1 VTDKDSAIQAKASE
15 SNPTPKR
22 AWSFPNARHQILF
35 WGLALSGLGL
45 DLWTKKAIFM
55 RLSRNGHIDVIDHFM
70 RFILAENDGA
80 AFSLASGQ
88 QHLLVTVSTVALFAV
103 LCLFLLGQTRST
115 LMTICLGL
123 FAGGISGNLWDR
135 VFNEGRVRDFI
146 DVYVGAYHWPTFNIA
161 DSLLCIAVG
170 LMLIST
176 LFTPTGQPDPA
187 RAQPQK

>member
-1 VTDKDSAIQAKASE
+1 VTDRDSAIQEKSSE
-15 SNPTPKR
+15 SELTPTKS
-22 AWSFPNARHQILF
+22 WSFPNAGQQVLF

-55 RLSRNGHIDVIDHFM
+55 RLNVNDHIDVIDHFM

-88 QHLLVTVSTVALFAV
+88 QYLLVTVSAIALIAV
-103 LCLFLLGQTRST
+103 LCIFLLGQAGSIM
-115 LMTICLGL
+115 MTICLGL

-135 VFNEGRVRDFI
+135 VLNEGKVRDFI

-170 LMLIST
+170 LMLVSS
-176 LFTPTGQPDPA
+176 LTGQPDRA
-187 RAQPQK
+187 HAQPQK

>member
-1 VTDKDSAIQAKASE
+1 MSNKDTTIPGDS
-15 SNPTPKR
+15 PTTAACPKKS
-22 AWSFPNARHQILF
+22 WVFPGIKHQVLF
-35 WGLALSGLGL
+35 WGLSLGGLGL

-55 RLSRNGHIDVIDHFM
+55 RLTPNDHIDVIDHFM

-80 AFSLASGQ
+80 AFSLAAGQ
-88 QHLLVTVSTVALFAV
+88 QHLLVAVSTVALIVV
-103 LCLFLLGQTRST
+103 LYLFLLGQTRSVT
-115 LMTICLGL
+115 MTICLGL

-146 DVYVGAYHWPTFNIA
+146 DVYVGGYHWPTFNIA

-176 LFTPTGQPDPA
+176 LSAPTAQPDQA
-187 RAQPQK
+187 HAQPQK

>member
-1 VTDKDSAIQAKASE
+1 MTDRDSAIQGKPSE
-15 SNPTPKR
+15 SDRVPVKS
-22 AWSFPNARHQILF
+22 WSFPHARQQVLF
-35 WGLALSGLGL
+35 WGLALTGVGL

-55 RLSRNGHIDVIDHFM
+55 RLNVNGHINVIDNFM

-88 QHLLVTVSTVALFAV
+88 QHLLVAVSTVALIAV
-103 LCLFLLGQTRST
+103 ICLFLLGQARST
-115 LMTICLGL
+115 MMTICLGL

-146 DVYVGAYHWPTFNIA
+146 DVYVGNHHWPTFNVA

-176 LFTPTGQPDPA
+176 LFTGQPDPA
-187 RAQPQK
+187 HAQPQK